1 MPSKKVEE
9 IAEKVKELPPVGIV
23 LAKLAAATTPEQRDA
38 ALEEGK
44 EILKA
49 EGLLDE
55 SGGWSKGAL
64 MQRIVDQDWQCAQQ
78 KQEVKTAQEMYDD
91 EVESLPAYKA
101 VERLTEELTNAKVR
115 LDQEKLNSPEVQ
127 SAADNLAEQKGE
139 LKMRNEILSGLLVQ
153 YSLNH
158 RVRSI
163 IIEDENHVIN
173 LKATIGKKLKEQLEL
188 PF

>member
-1 MPSKKVEE
+1 MATDKVKEL
-9 IAEKVKELPPVGIV
+9 AEKTKELPPVGIV
-23 LAKLAAATTPEQRDA
+23 LVKLAAATTPEAREA

-49 EGLLDE
+49 EGLLDAN
-55 SGGWSKGAL
+55 GQWSKGQL
-64 MQRIVDQDWQCAQQ
+64 MQRIVDQDWQVAQQ

-101 VERLTEELTNAKVR
+101 VERLTEELTNAKTR

-127 SAADNLAEQKGE
+127 TAADKLAEEKGE
-139 LKMRNEILSGLLVQ
+139 LKMRGEILSGLLVQ
-153 YSLNH
+153 YTINH

-163 IIEDENHVIN
+163 LVQDENHVIN
-173 LKATIGKKLKEQLEL
+173 LTAKIGRKLKEQLEL
-188 PF
+188 PL